1 LRTPDG
7 EVKRMTV
14 EPGGVDG
21 QAFGSATQTAALEA
35 LAANTYGDGAISEV
49 IRPAAV
55 LPEEAARA
63 VLAELAMRDVRAG
76 GVWLADPASW
86 RRYAGPWTDGD
97 DPDGRSSL
105 VGSMQIAY
113 GTPTRYEITIYRATI
128 TQAAAARGW
137 TVTRLCDE
145 AMTFG
150 GLTLATCP
158 RANLSPPPRPFK
170 LL

>member
-1 LRTPDG
+1 
-7 EVKRMTV
+7 MAV
-14 EPGGVDG
+14 ESGAADRDDLDL
-21 QAFGSATQTAALEA
+21 AAKTTALEA

-63 VLAELAMRDVRAG
+63 VLAELALRDVRAG
-76 GVWLADPASW
+76 GVWLADPTSW
-86 RRYAGPWTDGD
+86 RRYTGPWTDAD

-128 TQAAAARGW
+128 SQAAAARGW

-145 AMTFG
+145 VMGLG
-150 GLTLATCP
+150 GLSLATCP
-158 RANLSPPPRPFK
+158 RANLRPPPPPFR
-170 LL
+170 LR